1 MEFSTVTV
9 SAFVAT
15 LNEVTKKI
23 AKDVFNREANKF
35 IPLFSIGYGL
45 ALAMIAWFSKIPGFG
60 SNVIEAAFI
69 GITSGAAAT
78 GYHQIGKQLW
88 DKPPDDGVTDE
99 QTDGVEEVGDLS
111 TPSSDFEFVDVTD
124 AEDTTYEDEEVDD
137 EAIPE
142 DINIDV
148 DIPEE

>member
-1 MEFSTVTV
+1 MEFSIITV

-15 LNEVTKKI
+15 LNEITKAI
-23 AKDVFNREANKF
+23 SKDVFNKKANKF

-45 ALAMIAWFSKIPGFG
+45 ALGLIAWFAKIPGFG
-60 SNVIEAAFI
+60 SNAIEAAFI
-69 GITSGAAAT
+69 GLSSGAAAT

-99 QTDGVEEVGDLS
+99 QTDGVEEIGDIS
-111 TPSSDFEFVDVTD
+111 TPSSDFDFVDVTD
-124 AEDTTYEDEEVDD
+124 ADDTTYEDEEVDD
-137 EAIPE
+137 EALPE